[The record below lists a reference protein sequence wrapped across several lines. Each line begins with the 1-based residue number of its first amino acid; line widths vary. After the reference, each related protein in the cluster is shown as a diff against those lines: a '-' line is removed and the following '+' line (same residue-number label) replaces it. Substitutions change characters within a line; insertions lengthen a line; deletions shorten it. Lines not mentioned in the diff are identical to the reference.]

1 MEENFEQ
8 QKEKEP
14 LYEGMTLPA
23 ENGYGKGV
31 LTGVLGTLAAVLI
44 LGGVAAGLFMKN
56 AAAVGKE
63 KSEDRLAIHREDTE
77 EAENLDDNVLNVDLL
92 SQASMIASYLDEYY
106 LYDVDKEKLRAGM
119 LQGMV
124 DALGDPYS
132 EYYDEAELVSVQ
144 DSTTGSY
151 IGIGAGVSQEYSTG
165 IVRISRPYE
174 GTPSAE
180 AGLLPGDILV
190 SVDGTEVTGMEL
202 DQVVALIKGEAGTT
216 VAIQIYRETEEA
228 YLDIQVE
235 RRKVE
240 IPTVV
245 SEMLEDQIGY
255 IEVTGFERV
264 TTKQF
269 TAAYEELK
277 AKGMERVI
285 VDLRDNGGGLVDSVE
300 AMLDYLL
307 PEGVIFYAKD
317 KNGTKSMEYISDAEA
332 ALDIPMVVL
341 VNENTASAAEVFSG
355 NIQEFGMGKIV
366 GTTTYG
372 KGVMQQLLYTNSE
385 QTAAVKLTIAD
396 YYIHSDKNIN
406 GSGIQPDVEV
416 ELDEAQASQAERTK
430 EEDNQLQKAIEVVKE
445 I

>member
-23 ENGYGKGV
+23 GNGYGKGV

-277 AKGMERVI
+277 AQGMERVI